1 MSETS
6 SCLALETSIR
16 PPRPMPCMQ
25 ARKNSALGCS
35 ASSGR
40 RAWNSASSRRLA
52 SQNLFSRRSLPT
64 DLTRAS
70 VSAATCPGPLPWLS
84 LSMCPPWPVSR
95 ASSQSAQRGG
105 NALGVR
111 VHRRTGLAKHGM
123 RGDGGPTAHQR
134 GWDGVTALT
143 SRRGGPRLVAKRSLS
158 FLGRGGYF
166 ADDSRTIAMCDPG
179 GWGSRPMAWARH
191 PTP

>member
-1 MSETS
+1 M
-6 SCLALETSIR
+6 
-16 PPRPMPCMQ
+16 
-25 ARKNSALGCS
+25 
-35 ASSGR
+35 
-40 RAWNSASSRRLA
+40 
-52 SQNLFSRRSLPT
+52 
-64 DLTRAS
+64 
-70 VSAATCPGPLPWLS
+70 
-84 LSMCPPWPVSR
+84 
-95 ASSQSAQRGG
+95 
-105 NALGVR
+105 R

-179 GWGSRPMAWARH
+179 GWGETSNGLGKASHPLGSRKDAALVD
-191 PTP
+191 